1 MFCVNHAAF
10 CVACMLRSCGVV
22 RCSMLNW
29 QWKYSNKY
37 PLTQMNSRAGM
48 IHYLLYWYKS
58 LYFSD
63 DTIRIMIFHLV
74 LRVMPCLVN
83 AHIHCI
89 SIIRNSNF
97 VQMTYRFVLSVVLLE
112 SLSYTGKPKWVQ
124 TLDFLIE
131 GDSKETHGLLSAAI
145 T

>member
-22 RCSMLNW
+22 QCSMLNW

-58 LYFSD
+58 LYLSD
-63 DTIRIMIFHLV
+63 DMIHVRITIFHLV
-74 LRVMPCLVN
+74 IRVMPCLVN

-97 VQMTYRFVLSVVLLE
+97 AQMTYRFCFVCC
-112 SLSYTGKPKWVQ
+112 SLRVTFIHRKTKMGPNIR
-124 TLDFLIE
+124 FFNR
-131 GDSKETHGLLSAAI
+131 GGF
-145 T
+145 